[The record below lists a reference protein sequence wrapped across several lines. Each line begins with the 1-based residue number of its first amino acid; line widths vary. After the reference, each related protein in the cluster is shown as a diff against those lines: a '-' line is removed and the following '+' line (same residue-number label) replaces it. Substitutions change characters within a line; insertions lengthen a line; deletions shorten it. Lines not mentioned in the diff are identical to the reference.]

1 MNRILVSGYYGFA
14 NSGDD
19 ALLGA
24 IIQNMREYD
33 PDMEITVLSKN
44 PAETRA
50 LYGVESINR
59 YNMFQIMSR
68 MKKAKLLISGGG
80 SLLQDR
86 TSSKSLYYYLTIIRL
101 AQTLGTK
108 VMLYANGIGPL
119 TREKNIKKTMQVL
132 EGADFITL
140 RDENSM
146 QELLSHGLKNP
157 NRMVTAD
164 PALTLEAGSSDAAT
178 AILRG
183 AGFLEEGPFCVVSV
197 RNWKDLTPDFEKQCA
212 AALDALS
219 QKHGVTPV
227 FLPMQLPGDLEIS
240 RRIASQMKEKAVM
253 LEARLDIGDVLAI
266 IQKAELVV
274 GMRLHTLIYAA
285 SCAVAAIG
293 LVYDPKVKGFLDY
306 VGQKLYVD
314 TDGFSAG
321 QLTAAVEQY
330 FENRDELRQSMRQNS
345 KKLKEKA
352 RQNAAFAW
360 RLMQED

>member
-1 MNRILVSGYYGFA
+1 
-14 NSGDD
+14 
-19 ALLGA
+19 
-24 IIQNMREYD
+24 
-33 PDMEITVLSKN
+33 
-44 PAETRA
+44 
-50 LYGVESINR
+50 
-59 YNMFQIMSR
+59 
-68 MKKAKLLISGGG
+68 
-80 SLLQDR
+80 
-86 TSSKSLYYYLTIIRL
+86 
-101 AQTLGTK
+101 
-108 VMLYANGIGPL
+108 
-119 TREKNIKKTMQVL
+119 
-132 EGADFITL
+132 
-140 RDENSM
+140 
-146 QELLSHGLKNP
+146 
-157 NRMVTAD
+157 
-164 PALTLEAGSSDAAT
+164 
-178 AILRG
+178 
-183 AGFLEEGPFCVVSV
+183 
-197 RNWKDLTPDFEKQCA
+197 
-212 AALDALS
+212 
-219 QKHGVTPV
+219 
-227 FLPMQLPGDLEIS
+227 
-240 RRIASQMKEKAVM
+240 M

>member
-132 EGADFITL
+132 EGAI
-140 RDENSM
+140 
-146 QELLSHGLKNP
+146 LSPCGTKIP
-157 NRMVTAD
+157 CR
-164 PALTLEAGSSDAAT
+164 S
-178 AILRG
+178 
-183 AGFLEEGPFCVVSV
+183 F
-197 RNWKDLTPDFEKQCA
+197 
-212 AALDALS
+212 
-219 QKHGVTPV
+219 
-227 FLPMQLPGDLEIS
+227 
-240 RRIASQMKEKAVM
+240 
-253 LEARLDIGDVLAI
+253 
-266 IQKAELVV
+266 
-274 GMRLHTLIYAA
+274 
-285 SCAVAAIG
+285 
-293 LVYDPKVKGFLDY
+293 
-306 VGQKLYVD
+306 
-314 TDGFSAG
+314 
-321 QLTAAVEQY
+321 
-330 FENRDELRQSMRQNS
+330 
-345 KKLKEKA
+345 
-352 RQNAAFAW
+352 
-360 RLMQED
+360 